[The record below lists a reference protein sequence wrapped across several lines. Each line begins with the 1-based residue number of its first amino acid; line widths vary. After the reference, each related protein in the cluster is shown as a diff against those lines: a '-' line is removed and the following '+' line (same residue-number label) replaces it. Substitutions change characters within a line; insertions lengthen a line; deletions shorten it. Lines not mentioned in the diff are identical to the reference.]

1 MKTVIGGIGGA
12 LVLAAGMAPFAATA
26 QDGEALLAMEWDE
39 IVEAARGGEVN
50 VFMWGGADNINAYVS
65 DYIGGLLADEYG
77 ITLNR
82 VPLTDTAEAV
92 NIVLGEV
99 EAGAAEGAVD
109 MIWINGE
116 NFRTMKQGDLAWCG
130 YVEKLPNAEL
140 VDFDNP
146 AIANDFGTPV
156 EGCEV
161 PWSRV
166 QFAFAHDT
174 ARTEEPPRTIP
185 DLLDWARA
193 NPGRFTYPAPPDFTG
208 AAFVRHV
215 FIHAA
220 GGPETLIGPF
230 DQAKFDEVA
239 VKAWDILNDLEPS
252 LWREGRTYP
261 TSITQLQQMFANREV
276 DLFFTYDPA
285 EVGTAVVNGI
295 FPETAMSYGLEDG
308 TLANT
313 NYMVIPVNSPNKAA
327 AMVLQN
333 LLLSGE
339 AQLEKAQPDVWGA
352 ATVIEPDRASDEVQA
367 GFAALERHPSVV
379 AIEELGQAALPELQA
394 DWTQAIEDGWIENV
408 GN

>member
-1 MKTVIGGIGGA
+1 MNTRHFGIGAA
-12 LVLAAGMAPFAATA
+12 LLLAAGSAAA
-26 QDGEALLAMEWDE
+26 QDGDALKAMSWDQV
-39 IVEAARGGEVN
+39 VEAARGGEVN
-50 VFMWGGADNINAYVS
+50 VFMWGGADNINGYVS
-65 DYIGGLLADEYG
+65 DYIGGLLEEQYD

-99 EAGAAEGAVD
+99 EAGAAQGAVD
-109 MIWINGE
+109 MIWVNGE

-130 YVEKLPNAEL
+130 YVDQLPNAAL
-140 VDFDNP
+140 VNFDNP

-156 EGCEV
+156 DGCEV

-174 ARTEEPPRTIP
+174 ARTPEPPRSIP
-185 DLLDWARA
+185 ELLDWARA
-193 NPGRFTYPAPPDFTG
+193 NPGRFSYPAPPDFTG

-215 FIHAA
+215 FTHVA
-220 GGPETLIGPF
+220 GGADALVGPF

-239 VKAWDILNDLEPS
+239 AETWQILNDLEPS
-252 LWREGRTYP
+252 LWREGQTYP

-285 EVGTAVVNGI
+285 EVGTAVIDGI
-295 FPETAMSYGLEDG
+295 FPETAQSYGLSDG

-352 ATVIEPDRASDEVQA
+352 ATVIEPDRASEAVQA

-379 AIEELGQAALPELQA
+379 SIEELGQNALPELQA
-394 DWTQAIEDGWIENV
+394 DWTAAIEAGWIANV
-408 GN
+408 GQ

>member
-1 MKTVIGGIGGA
+1 MNTRHFGIGAA
-12 LVLAAGMAPFAATA
+12 LLLAAGSAAA
-26 QDGEALLAMEWDE
+26 QDGDALKAMSWDQV
-39 IVEAARGGEVN
+39 VEAARGGEVN
-50 VFMWGGADNINAYVS
+50 VFMWGGADNINGYVS
-65 DYIGGLLADEYG
+65 DYIGGLLEEQYD

-99 EAGAAEGAVD
+99 EAGAAQGAVD
-109 MIWINGE
+109 MIWVNGE

-130 YVEKLPNAEL
+130 YVDQLPNAAL
-140 VDFDNP
+140 VNFDNP

-156 EGCEV
+156 DGCEV

-174 ARTEEPPRTIP
+174 ARTPEPPRSIP
-185 DLLDWARA
+185 ELLDWARA
-193 NPGRFTYPAPPDFTG
+193 NPGRVSYPAPPDFTG
-208 AAFVRHV
+208 ATFVRHV
-215 FIHAA
+215 FTHVA
-220 GGPETLIGPF
+220 GGADALIGPF

-239 VKAWDILNDLEPS
+239 AETWQILNHLEPS
-252 LWREGRTYP
+252 LWREGQTYP

-285 EVGTAVVNGI
+285 EVGTAVIDGI
-295 FPETAMSYGLEDG
+295 FPETAQSYGLSDG

-352 ATVIEPDRASDEVQA
+352 ATVIEPDRASEAVQA

-379 AIEELGQAALPELQA
+379 SIEELGQNALPELQA
-394 DWTQAIEDGWIENV
+394 DWTAAIEAGWIANV
-408 GN
+408 GQ

>member
-1 MKTVIGGIGGA
+1 MLRMMAGVGGA
-12 LVLAAGMAPFAATA
+12 LMLTAGLAQA
-26 QDGEALLAMEWDE
+26 QDGNALLGMSWDE
-39 IVEAARGGEVN
+39 IVETARGGEVN

-65 DYIGGLLADEYG
+65 DYVGGLLEEDYDIA
-77 ITLNR
+77 LNR

-99 EAGAAEGAVD
+99 EAGAAAGAVD

-116 NFRTMKQGDLAWCG
+116 NFRTMKQADLAWCG
-130 YVEKLPNAEL
+130 YVDKLPNAAL
-140 VDFDNP
+140 VNFDNP

-156 EGCEV
+156 DGCEV

-174 ARTEEPPRTIP
+174 ARTPEPPRAIP
-185 DLLDWARA
+185 ELLAWAAA

-215 FIHAA
+215 FTHVA
-220 GGPETLIGPF
+220 GGADALVGPF

-239 VKAWDILNDLEPS
+239 ERTWDILNELEPH

-261 TSITQLQQMFANREV
+261 TSITQLQQMFANQEV

-295 FPETAMSYGLEDG
+295 FPETARSYGLSDG

-313 NYMVIPVNSPNKAA
+313 NYMVIPVNAANKAA
-327 AMVLQN
+327 ALVLQN

-339 AQLEKAQPDVWGA
+339 AQLEKAQPEIWGA
-352 ATVIEPDRASDEVQA
+352 ATVIEPDRASEKVQA

-379 AIEELGQAALPELQA
+379 SIEELGQAALPELQA
-394 DWTQAIEDGWIENV
+394 DWTSAIEDGWIANV

>member
-1 MKTVIGGIGGA
+1 MKRMMTAIGA
-12 LVLAAGMAPFAATA
+12 LLLAGTAAA
-26 QDGEALLAMEWDE
+26 QEGDALLEMSWDE
-39 IVEAARGGEVN
+39 IVETARGGEVN

-65 DYIGGLLADEYG
+65 DYIGGILEEEYD

-82 VPLTDTAEAV
+82 VPLSDTAEAV

-116 NFRTMKQGDLAWCG
+116 NFRTMKQGDLVWCG
-130 YVEKLPNAEL
+130 YVDKLPNAAL

-166 QFAFAHDT
+166 QFAFAHDS
-174 ARTEEPPRTIP
+174 ARTPAPPRSIP
-185 DLLDWARA
+185 ELIDWIEA

-215 FIHAA
+215 FTHVA
-220 GGPETLIGPF
+220 GGADALVGPF
-230 DQAKFDEVA
+230 DRETFDTVA
-239 VKAWDILNDLEPS
+239 GETWEILNDLEPH

-285 EVGTAVVNGI
+285 EIGTAVVNGI
-295 FPETAMSYGLEDG
+295 FPETMQSYGLSDG

-313 NYMVIPVNSPNKAA
+313 NYMAIPVNAANKAA
-327 AMVLQN
+327 AMVTQN

-339 AQLEKAQPDVWGA
+339 AQLEKAQPEIWGA
-352 ATVIEPDRASDEVQA
+352 ATVIEPDRAPGEVQA

-379 AIEELGQAALPELQA
+379 SIEELGQAALPELTP
-394 DWTQAIEDGWIENV
+394 DWTSAIEDGWIENV

>member
-1 MKTVIGGIGGA
+1 MTAWVSGIGGA
-12 LVLAAGMAPFAATA
+12 LILAAGAATA
-26 QDGEALLAMEWDE
+26 QESDALLAMDWEQ
-39 IVEAARGGEVN
+39 IVDTARGGEVN
-50 VFMWGGADNINAYVS
+50 VFMWGGADNINAYMS
-65 DYIGGLLADEYG
+65 DYIGGVLEKEYD
-77 ITLNR
+77 ITLKR

-130 YVEKLPNAEL
+130 YVEKLPNAQL
-140 VDFDNP
+140 VNFDNP

-156 EGCEV
+156 DGCEV

-174 ARTEEPPRTIP
+174 ARTEEPPRSIQE
-185 DLLDWARA
+185 LLDWVRA

-215 FIHAA
+215 FMHVA
-220 GGPETLIGPF
+220 GGPEALIGPF
-230 DQAKFDEVA
+230 DRVKFDEVA
-239 VKAWDILNDLEPS
+239 AETWTLLNDLEPS

-261 TSITQLQQMFANREV
+261 TSITQLQQMFANQEV

-295 FPETAMSYGLEDG
+295 FPETAMSYGLTDG

-339 AQLEKAQPDVWGA
+339 AQLEKAQPEVWGA
-352 ATVIEPDRASDEVQA
+352 APVIEQDRLSDELKA
-367 GFAALERHPSVV
+367 GFAALDRHPSVV
-379 AIEELGQAALPELQA
+379 SIDEIGQSALPELQA
-394 DWTQAIEDGWIENV
+394 DWTSAIEDGWIANV

>member
-1 MKTVIGGIGGA
+1 MKRMMTAIGA
-12 LVLAAGMAPFAATA
+12 LLLAGTAAA
-26 QDGEALLAMEWDE
+26 QEGDALLDMGWDE
-39 IVEAARGGEVN
+39 IVETARGGEVN

-65 DYIGGLLADEYG
+65 DYIGGILEEEYD

-82 VPLTDTAEAV
+82 VPLSDTAEAV

-116 NFRTMKQGDLAWCG
+116 NFRTMKQGDLVWCG
-130 YVEKLPNAEL
+130 YVDKLPNAEL

-166 QFAFAHDT
+166 QFAFAHDS
-174 ARTEEPPRTIP
+174 ARTPAPPRSIP
-185 DLLDWARA
+185 ELIDWIEA

-215 FIHAA
+215 FTHVA
-220 GGPETLIGPF
+220 GGADALVGPF
-230 DQAKFDEVA
+230 DRETFDTVA
-239 VKAWDILNDLEPS
+239 GETWEILNDLEPH

-285 EVGTAVVNGI
+285 EIGTAVVNGI
-295 FPETAMSYGLEDG
+295 FPETMQSYGLSDG

-313 NYMVIPVNSPNKAA
+313 NYMAIPVNAANKAA
-327 AMVLQN
+327 AMVTQN

-339 AQLEKAQPDVWGA
+339 AQLEKAQPEIWGA
-352 ATVIEPDRASDEVQA
+352 ATVIEPDRAPGEVQA

-379 AIEELGQAALPELQA
+379 SIEELGQAALPELTP
-394 DWTQAIEDGWIENV
+394 DWTSAIEDGWIENV

>member
-1 MKTVIGGIGGA
+1 MKRMMTAIGA
-12 LVLAAGMAPFAATA
+12 LLLAGTAAA
-26 QDGEALLAMEWDE
+26 QQGDALLDMGWDE
-39 IVEAARGGEVN
+39 IVETARGGEVN

-65 DYIGGLLADEYG
+65 DYIGGILEEEYD

-82 VPLTDTAEAV
+82 VPLSDTAEAV

-116 NFRTMKQGDLAWCG
+116 NFRTMKQGDLVWCG
-130 YVEKLPNAEL
+130 YVDKLPNAAL
-140 VDFDNP
+140 VNFDNP

-166 QFAFAHDT
+166 QFAFAHDS
-174 ARTEEPPRTIP
+174 ARTPAPPRSIP
-185 DLLDWARA
+185 ELIDWIEA

-215 FIHAA
+215 FTHVA
-220 GGPETLIGPF
+220 GGADALVGPF
-230 DQAKFDEVA
+230 DRERFDAVA
-239 VKAWDILNDLEPS
+239 GETWEILNDLEPH

-285 EVGTAVVNGI
+285 EIGTAVVNGI
-295 FPETAMSYGLEDG
+295 FPETMQSYGLSDG

-313 NYMVIPVNSPNKAA
+313 NYMAIPVNAANKAA
-327 AMVLQN
+327 AMVTQN

-339 AQLEKAQPDVWGA
+339 AQLEKAQPEIWGA
-352 ATVIEPDRASDEVQA
+352 ATVIEPDRAPGEVQA

-379 AIEELGQAALPELQA
+379 SIEELGQAALPELTP
-394 DWTQAIEDGWIENV
+394 DWTSAIEDGWIENV

>member
-1 MKTVIGGIGGA
+1 MLRMMAGVGGA
-12 LVLAAGMAPFAATA
+12 LMLTAGLVQA
-26 QDGEALLAMEWDE
+26 QDGDALLGMSWDE
-39 IVEAARGGEVN
+39 IVETARGGEVN

-65 DYIGGLLADEYG
+65 DYIGGLLEEEYD
-77 ITLNR
+77 IALNR

-99 EAGAAEGAVD
+99 EAGATAGAVD

-116 NFRTMKQGDLAWCG
+116 NFRTMKQADLAWCG
-130 YVEKLPNAEL
+130 YVDKLPNAAL
-140 VDFDNP
+140 VNFDNP

-156 EGCEV
+156 DGCEV

-174 ARTEEPPRTIP
+174 ARTPEPPRSIP
-185 DLLDWARA
+185 ELLAWVEA

-215 FIHAA
+215 FTHVA
-220 GGPETLIGPF
+220 GGADALVGPF
-230 DQAKFDEVA
+230 DQAKFDEA
-239 VKAWDILNDLEPS
+239 AEQTWAILDDLEPY

-261 TSITQLQQMFANREV
+261 TSITQLQQMFANQEV

-295 FPETAMSYGLEDG
+295 FPETARSYGLTDG

-313 NYMVIPVNSPNKAA
+313 NYMVIPVNAANKAA
-327 AMVLQN
+327 ALVLQN

-339 AQLEKAQPDVWGA
+339 AQLEKAQPEIWGA
-352 ATVIEPDRASDEVQA
+352 ATVIEPDRASEAVQA
-367 GFAALERHPSVV
+367 GFASLERHPSVV
-379 AIEELGQAALPELQA
+379 SIEKLGQAALPELQA
-394 DWTQAIEDGWIENV
+394 DWTSAIEDGWIDNV